1 MDILGFLIQVALFYA
16 VFKLGQWSILVPM
29 RLTIA
34 KLAKEKGINLEKM
47 LEALRSE
54 QVEEAETELSK
65 QQESLNIERVNGVY
79 FAYGDQGRFLAQGTD
94 FRSMFENVKQRFPGQ
109 NFRINNYSLNLT
121 DEEAGRLVK
130 AVFETFGENNDAGRT
145 R

>member
-29 RLTIA
+29 KLTLA
-34 KLAKEKGINLEKM
+34 KLAKEKGIDLEKV
-47 LEALRSE
+47 LEELRSE
-54 QVEEAETELSK
+54 QEDEVTEVTKQEEFLD
-65 QQESLNIERVNGVY
+65 IERVDGIY

-94 FRSMFENVKQRFPGQ
+94 FRSMFENVKQRFPGKS
-109 NFRINNYSLNLT
+109 FRVNNYNANLT
-121 DEEAGRLVK
+121 EEEASRLVK
-130 AVFETFGENNDAGRT
+130 AVFETFGGNNDAGRT